1 MDIETTARAM
11 QYILAPVVMISASA
25 LILNG
30 MHGRYTSLNHR
41 LRDMSR
47 ERLKLLDSDIDDS
60 VYKNER
66 LDYIDTE
73 LPIML
78 DHYVQV
84 HQAIMFMYLAVMLYV
99 VNMFMIAIAYQTQS
113 AAIPFSFGEAS
124 PTKMVAKGIVL
135 TALAFFLI
143 GTATSLLALTVNI
156 REFRNSHELTEHE
169 VRRAL
174 SQ

>member
-47 ERLKLLDSDIDDS
+47 ERLKLLDSDAEDS
-60 VYKNER
+60 LYKQER

-78 DHYVQV
+78 NHYVQV

-113 AAIPFSFGEAS
+113 AAIA
-124 PTKMVAKGIVL
+124 L

>member
-1 MDIETTARAM
+1 
-11 QYILAPVVMISASA
+11 MISASA

-30 MHGRYTSLNHR
+30 MHGRNTSLNHR

-47 ERLKLLDSDIDDS
+47 ERLKLLDSDIEDS
-60 VYKNER
+60 LYKQER

-99 VNMFMIAIAYQTQS
+99 VNMFMRS
-113 AAIPFSFGEAS
+113 DRIPNSKCCDTPSELKKRDRISCISLFLNRDSNITSSF
-124 PTKMVAKGIVL
+124 
-135 TALAFFLI
+135 
-143 GTATSLLALTVNI
+143 
-156 REFRNSHELTEHE
+156 NS
-169 VRRAL
+169 
-174 SQ
+174 